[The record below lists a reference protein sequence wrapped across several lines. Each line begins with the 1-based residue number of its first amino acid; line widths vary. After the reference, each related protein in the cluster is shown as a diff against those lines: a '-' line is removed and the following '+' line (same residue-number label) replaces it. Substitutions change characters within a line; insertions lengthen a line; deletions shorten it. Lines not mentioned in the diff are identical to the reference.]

1 MEKWE
6 YGGSGRLRAVT
17 EADRRY
23 NIERERLAMRKSQG
37 MAKRGRN
44 VYQNALNK
52 YKSWYDEGREQRR
65 QGQQEGRGEVR
76 PGRGRLMMQSAAC
89 LAVLA
94 LLAGAKYLPFGPSR
108 QFVET
113 VKTVATVSMED
124 SGVSEALGKL
134 KFVSNMIP
142 DSVLVFWNKGFEK
155 APETLEAP
163 LKDARLALKEGES
176 GWFLGEGPALA
187 MADGKVKSVVRSRY
201 GGYRAVVE
209 HSGGMSSSYEPLT
222 GVRVAPGD
230 ELRATQSLGTPV
242 TEEGHSKLLVSVFVN
257 EESADLGAYFKQP

>member
-1 MEKWE
+1 MDKWE
-6 YGGSGRLRAVT
+6 YNSGGRLRAVT

-23 NIERERLAMRKSQG
+23 NIERERLAMRKRQG
-37 MAKRGRN
+37 LARRGRN
-44 VYQNALNK
+44 AYQNALNK
-52 YKSWYDEGREQRR
+52 YKSWYDGSAEPREN
-65 QGQQEGRGEVR
+65 GEKGPNR
-76 PGRGRLMMQSAAC
+76 SRLMMQSAAC

-94 LLAGAKYLPFGPSR
+94 LLAGAKYLPFGPSK

-142 DSVLVFWNKGFEK
+142 DSVLVFWNKGFEQ
-155 APETLEAP
+155 APKTLEAP
-163 LKDARLALKEGES
+163 LKDARLAMKEGES
-176 GWFLGEGPALA
+176 GWFLGEGPALV

-209 HSGGMSSSYEPLT
+209 HAGGMSSSYEPLT

-242 TEEGHSKLLVSVFVN
+242 TEEGRSKLLVSVFLN
-257 EESADLGAYFKQP
+257 DESADLSAYFEQP